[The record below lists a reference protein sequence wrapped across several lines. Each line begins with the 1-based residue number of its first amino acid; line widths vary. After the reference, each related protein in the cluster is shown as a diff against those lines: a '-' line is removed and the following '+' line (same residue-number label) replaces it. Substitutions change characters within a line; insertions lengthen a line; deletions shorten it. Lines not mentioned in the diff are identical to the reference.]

1 MEQDYLNKGLVEDKE
16 DMKNAGKNYLLFLL
30 LKLTLAHKKENTRS
44 CNKVGLVTYYS
55 EIP

>member
-30 LKLTLAHKKENTRS
+30 LKLTLTCKKESTRS
-44 CNKVGLVTYYS
+44 CNKASLVTYYS